1 MLKKVFV
8 AITFGMCVCGL
19 TLTGCSSG
27 PTDINVDKD
36 AKPSKGEGQGE
47 MEGVKAPDGM
57 VTAD

>member
-8 AITFGMCVCGL
+8 AMTFALCVTGL
-19 TLTGCSSG
+19 SFAGCSGG
-27 PTDINVDKD
+27 PDEVKVDKD

>member
-19 TLTGCSSG
+19 SLAGCSSG
-27 PTDINVDKD
+27 PGEIQVDKD
-36 AKPSKGEGQGE
+36 AKPTKGEGQGE
-47 MEGVKAPDGM
+47 IEGVKAPDGM